1 MDLVEIYKCLADR
14 TRLRILNLLSQGAL
28 CVCHFQ
34 TILDEPQVKVSKHL
48 RYLRD
53 HGLVSAARSGNWIVY
68 RLAAKPSKLLTANLQ
83 CLNEDTSLK
92 KDLARLRQTDTSNAV
107 CC

>member
-1 MDLVEIYKCLADR
+1 MDLIAIYKCLADR

-34 TILDEPQVKVSKHL
+34 NILEEPQVKISKHL
-48 RYLRD
+48 RYLRE
-53 HGLVSAARSGNWIVY
+53 HGLVSGERSGNWIVY
-68 RLAAKPSKLLTANLQ
+68 RLASKPPNLLMANLR
-83 CLNEDTSLK
+83 CLNEDSALK
-92 KDLARLRQTDTSNAV
+92 EDLTRLKRTDTSKAV

>member
-1 MDLVEIYKCLADR
+1 MEPVEVYKCLADM
-14 TRLRILNLLSQGAL
+14 TRMRILNLLSQGSL

-34 TILDEPQVKVSKHL
+34 TILEEPQVKVSKHL

-53 HGLVSAARSGNWIVY
+53 HGLVTGERSGNWIVY
-68 RLAAKPSKLLTANLQ
+68 SLAAKPSKLLTANLL
-83 CLNEDTSLK
+83 CLNDDPRLK
-92 KDLARLRQTDTSNAV
+92 KDLARLKRTDTTNAA

>member
-1 MDLVEIYKCLADR
+1 MDLIAIYKCLADR

-34 TILDEPQVKVSKHL
+34 NILEEPQVKISKHL
-48 RYLRD
+48 RYLRE
-53 HGLVSAARSGNWIVY
+53 HGLVIGERSGNWIVY
-68 RLAAKPSKLLTANLQ
+68 SLVPKPPKLLTTNL
-83 CLNEDTSLK
+83 CLLNEDSSLK
-92 KDLARLRQTDTSNAV
+92 KDLTRLKRTDTSNAV